1 MPLLKSL
8 YYTYVPI
15 RELLKVFGG
24 TSVVLATSASQNIM
38 KGSVLTLEGGSVRE
52 YQFDP
57 AIESQPDQQI
67 DVDVE
72 FNDEALFTT
81 AGFSSVAYL
90 GAMTYYNSKFELKKR
105 FKAIQETIEWMISRL
120 DDAVSGLQDIE
131 GAVIDEEIRLAQ
143 LKKNG
148 ATPVELLNEAQLGI
162 QNIEQTLVFSGV
174 NNIDDVQAGLIRL
187 QHLNNP
193 FLDVALL
200 EEQYPLTYGSP
211 TLKKWKRAQ
220 KLVDKKLIDN
230 RITKG
235 KDVDLY
241 NFLFATPDI
250 GTEEIWSLE
259 AITTNFSAVI
269 DEAKTEL
276 VNARNIAK
284 SAQEGRAEMIATL
297 GFSTEADASLINT
310 VDEFLFASTTSISE
324 AVSNATQYANELDIA
339 LDAVKKKGN
348 EVVAIGAKASGKLA
362 SRILAAVSVWDGI
375 YWVGTSIIDIG
386 LNYLGVPE
394 DQQKIPF
401 LSDIPYIG
409 KVFDFGEDKLG
420 GSFIDDLIITPILDF
435 ILSPFLP
442 EEVEATLV
450 DGIWLLLATAA
461 TSDSLSSWTGA
472 LLNFYVDNISAEF
485 ESPFASDTEVEIE
498 NPLLKLFQLD
508 PIAILEYTL
517 YAVVAKIVFNGWIRP
532 AYGYF
537 SRQTGLGS
545 TA

>member
-38 KGSVLTLEGGSVRE
+38 KGSLLTLEGGSVRE

-57 AIESQPDQQI
+57 AIQSQPDQEV
-67 DVDVE
+67 DVIVE
-72 FNDEALFTT
+72 FNEEALFTT

-90 GAMTYYNSKFELKKR
+90 GAMTYYNSKFELKRR
-105 FKAIQETIEWMISRL
+105 FKAIQQTITWMISRL
-120 DDAVSGLQDIE
+120 DDAVAGLQDIE
-131 GAVIDEEIRLAQ
+131 AAVIDEQIRLDN
-143 LKKNG
+143 LRKNG
-148 ATPVELLNEAQLGI
+148 ATAVELLEESEKGI
-162 QNIEQTLVFSGV
+162 RNIEQTLVFSGV
-174 NNIDDVQAGLIRL
+174 ENLSDVEAGLIRL
-187 QHLNNP
+187 QNLNNP
-193 FLDVALL
+193 YLDVAQL
-200 EEQYPLTYGSP
+200 EEQFPLTYGSP
-211 TLKKWKRAQ
+211 SLKKWKRSQ
-220 KLVDKKLIDN
+220 KLVDKQLIDK
-230 RITKG
+230 RITQG
-235 KDVDLY
+235 KDIELY
-241 NFLFATPDI
+241 NFLFATPDV

-259 AITTNFSAVI
+259 AITANFSAVI

-276 VNARNIAK
+276 KNARNIAQ
-284 SAQEGRAEMIATL
+284 SAKEGRVEMLATL
-297 GFSTEADASLINT
+297 GFSDVADASMIET
-310 VDEFLFASTTSISE
+310 VDNFLLASTTSIGD
-324 AVSNATQYANELDIA
+324 AVQNATQYANELDTA
-339 LDAVKKKGN
+339 LDTVRTKADDVIAV
-348 EVVAIGAKASGKLA
+348 GAKASGKLA
-362 SRILAAVSVWDGI
+362 SRVLAAVSVFDGI
-375 YWVGTSIIDIG
+375 YWVGTSLIDIG
-386 LNYLGVPE
+386 LNFLGVPE

-420 GSFIDDLIITPILDF
+420 GSFIDDLIITPIIDF

-461 TSDSLSSWTGA
+461 TSDTLSEWTGA

-485 ESPFASDTEVEIE
+485 QSPFASDTEVEIE
-498 NPLLKLFQLD
+498 NPLLKLFQID